1 MEKRVF
7 TKQNPLFA
15 SLSCCWCVV
24 SDIVVSSFKTT
35 YCECDVREMQ
45 IPAERILPPFF
56 PHKHD
61 GLTHL
66 LFRSNF
72 LFPLRARKCVSHLLV
87 LEDL

>member
-72 LFPLRARKCVSHLLV
+72 LLPLRAGKCASHLLV